1 MYTKNYKPLIKE
13 IKWHK
18 QMKRYS
24 IFLVGRI
31 NVLKM
36 TILPKATYRFSVIY
50 QIINGVFHRTRTTT
64 TTTKSTIHME
74 AQKTPEQ
81 S

>member
-1 MYTKNYKPLIKE
+1 
-13 IKWHK
+13 
-18 QMKRYS
+18 MKRYS